1 MDNFGQKQR
10 IRQLDRQSLSQ
21 WTFYSFSMPL
31 TIVHSVDNCGQIV
44 HIMDNCLWYGQLY
57 IPFCRLSMPWTQNT
71 PIYQHSIDLLSWT
84 NFIRKKSSWTLYF
97 FSDPDDPVSFTS
109 CKQDTE
115 LTRQPRPGNILLKL
129 LFKNFLCVLDK
140 LSSVVVC
147 QSD

>member
-1 MDNFGQKQR
+1 M
-10 IRQLDRQSLSQ
+10 DRQSLSQ

-71 PIYQHSIDLLSWT
+71 PIYQHLIDLLSWT

-97 FSDPDDPVSFTS
+97 FLDPDGAHKVIMAQPSPLGLAKPLGWAGLNLNMSGLVRIPVN
-109 CKQDTE
+109 
-115 LTRQPRPGNILLKL
+115 RPSLVYGMAIFLHLYGN
-129 LFKNFLCVLDK
+129 
-140 LSSVVVC
+140 VV
-147 QSD
+147 